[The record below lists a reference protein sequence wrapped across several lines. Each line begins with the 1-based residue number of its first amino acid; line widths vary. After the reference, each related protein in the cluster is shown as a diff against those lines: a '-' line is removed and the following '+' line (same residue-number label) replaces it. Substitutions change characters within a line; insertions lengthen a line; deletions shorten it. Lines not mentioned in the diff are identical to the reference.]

1 MNKGPQDNENKTSLK
16 WNDETFKHLI
26 KNSFDIIVLLDEK
39 GNQQYVSESCEKI
52 LGYKPEELMN
62 IPVIEEMVHP
72 EDQEKTAAELQK
84 MIVGSSAGGA
94 QYRHRHKNGGW
105 VYLEAFG
112 SNQIQNPNIRS
123 IILNVRDITERK
135 KAEQALRESE
145 IRLSELN
152 ATKDKFFSIIAHD
165 LLSPFN
171 SIVGF
176 SNILANQ
183 IKQKD
188 HEGIEKYAAIIKDSS
203 EQALNL
209 LTNLLEWS
217 RAQTGKIKFN
227 PEYFELITEINEV
240 IELLSNPA
248 QQKSINIHKDL
259 PHNLPVFGD
268 KLMIHAVLRNL
279 ISNAVKFTPGEGDI
293 KISAE
298 QKNDTI
304 LVSVEDNGV
313 GIKEENRDK
322 LFRLEGNYSM
332 PGTQNEKGTGLGLLL
347 CAEFIKIHGGN
358 IDFESEAGKGS
369 RFYFTLPIK

>member
-1 MNKGPQDNENKTSLK
+1 MNKCPQDNNNKTSLK

-39 GNQQYVSESCEKI
+39 GNQHYVSESCEKI

-62 IPVIEEMVHP
+62 IPVIEKMVHP

-84 MIVGSSAGGA
+84 MIVGTSTGGA

-105 VYLEAFG
+105 VYLETFG

-176 SNILANQ
+176 SNLLASQ

-227 PEYFELITEINEV
+227 PEYFELVTEINEV
-240 IELLSNPA
+240 IELLSNTA
-248 QQKSINIHKDL
+248 QQKSIMIQKDL
-259 PHNLPVFGD
+259 PHNLPVFAD

-279 ISNAVKFTPGEGDI
+279 ISNAIKFTQVDGDI

-298 QKNDTI
+298 QKNNTI
-304 LVSVEDNGV
+304 LVSVDDNGV

-322 LFRLEGNYSM
+322 LFRLEGSYSM
-332 PGTQNEKGTGLGLLL
+332 AGTQNEKGTGLGLLL
-347 CAEFIKIHGGN
+347 CTEFIKIHGGN

-369 RFYFTLPIK
+369 RFYFTLPSK

>member
-1 MNKGPQDNENKTSLK
+1 MNKDPQDNENKTSLK

-52 LGYKPEELMN
+52 LGYKPKELMN

-84 MIVGSSAGGA
+84 MIVGTSAGGA

-135 KAEQALRESE
+135 KAEQAVRESE

-332 PGTQNEKGTGLGLLL
+332 PGTQDEKGTGLGLLL

>member
-1 MNKGPQDNENKTSLK
+1 MHKSPQNNKNKTSLK

-26 KNSFDIIVLLDEK
+26 KNSFDIIVLLDAK
-39 GNQQYVSESCEKI
+39 GTQHYVSESCEKI
-52 LGYKPEELMN
+52 LGYKPEELID
-62 IPVIEEMVHP
+62 IPVIEKMIHP
-72 EDQEKTAAELQK
+72 DDQEKTKSGLQE
-84 MIVGSSAGGA
+84 IINNTGIGGT

-112 SNQIQNPNIRS
+112 SNQINNPNIQS
-123 IILNVRDITERK
+123 IILNVRDITQQK
-135 KAEQALRESE
+135 KVEQALKESE

-176 SNILANQ
+176 SNLLANQ

-188 HEGIEKYAAIIKDSS
+188 HEGIEKYAEIIKDSS

-227 PEYFELITEINEV
+227 PEYFELVTEINEV
-240 IELLSNPA
+240 IELVSNTA
-248 QQKSINIHKDL
+248 QQKSIKIQKDL
-259 PHNLPVFGD
+259 PHNLPVFAD
-268 KLMIHAVLRNL
+268 KLMIHVVLRNL
-279 ISNAVKFTPGEGDI
+279 ISNAVKFTQHGGVI

-298 QKNDTI
+298 QKIDNI
-304 LVSVEDNGV
+304 IVSVEDNGV
-313 GIKEENRDK
+313 GIKEENMDK

-347 CAEFIKIHGGN
+347 CDEFIKIHKGN
-358 IDFESEAGKGS
+358 IGVKSEEGKGS
-369 RFYFTLPIK
+369 RFYFSLPAK

>member
-1 MNKGPQDNENKTSLK
+1 MHKSPQNNKNKTSLK

-26 KNSFDIIVLLDEK
+26 KNSFDIIVLLDAK
-39 GNQQYVSESCEKI
+39 GNQHYVSESCEKI
-52 LGYKPEELMN
+52 LGYNPEELID
-62 IPVIEEMVHP
+62 IPVIEKMIHP
-72 EDQEKTAAELQK
+72 DDQEKTKSGLQE
-84 MIVGSSAGGA
+84 IINNTGIGGT

-105 VYLEAFG
+105 IYLEAFG
-112 SNQIQNPNIRS
+112 SNQIKNPNIQS
-123 IILNVRDITERK
+123 IILNVRDITQRK
-135 KAEQALRESE
+135 KVEQALKESE

-183 IKQKD
+183 IRQKD
-188 HEGIEKYAAIIKDSS
+188 HEGIEKYAAIIKNSS

-227 PEYFELITEINEV
+227 PEYFELVTEINEV
-240 IELLSNPA
+240 IELLSNTA
-248 QQKSINIHKDL
+248 QQKSIKIQKNL
-259 PHNLPVFGD
+259 PHNLPVFAD
-268 KLMIHAVLRNL
+268 KLMIHVVLRNL
-279 ISNAVKFTPGEGDI
+279 ISNAVKFTQHGGDI

-304 LVSVEDNGV
+304 LVSFEDNGV
-313 GIKEENRDK
+313 GIKEKNKDK

-347 CAEFIKIHGGN
+347 CEEFIKIHRGN

>member
-1 MNKGPQDNENKTSLK
+1 MNKDPQDNENKTSLK

-52 LGYKPEELMN
+52 LGYKPKELMN

-84 MIVGSSAGGA
+84 MIVGTSAGGA

-135 KAEQALRESE
+135 KAEQAVRESE

-304 LVSVEDNGV
+304 LVSVE
-313 GIKEENRDK
+313 
-322 LFRLEGNYSM
+322 
-332 PGTQNEKGTGLGLLL
+332 
-347 CAEFIKIHGGN
+347 
-358 IDFESEAGKGS
+358 
-369 RFYFTLPIK
+369 